1 MMDINVIS
9 DVQNYEQIEISEN
22 DRTLWMNGDSYIL
35 VVEESDMGNPYY
47 DYYLSD
53 SDGNANRWIG
63 SYLSI
68 VFEDEEGDV
77 KLYEYI

>member
-1 MMDINVIS
+1 MDINVICG
-9 DVQNYEQIEISEN
+9 VQNYEQITSET
-22 DRTLWMNGDSYIL
+22 DRTLWTNGETYIL

-68 VFEDEEGDV
+68 VFEDEEGDIR
-77 KLYEYI
+77 LYEYID

>member
-1 MMDINVIS
+1 MDINVICG
-9 DVQNYEQIEISEN
+9 VQNYEQIETSET
-22 DRTLWMNGDSYIL
+22 DRTLWVNGNSYIL

-53 SDGNANRWIG
+53 PDGNANDWIG

-68 VFEDEEGDV
+68 VFEDEEGDIR
-77 KLYEYI
+77 LYEYI